1 MLLLMAMLLIACQSS
16 DEDNGSPDDCYLDI
30 YVYAPGRPIVTRGD
44 VGEVSPSDAE
54 KKVKTLQIWV
64 FKSGSGALVGHLSVT
79 NPTYLNGSAGQEK
92 YRMLVDKAFANA
104 PEDVDVYVV
113 ANEASCGLTF
123 NKDTKR
129 TTLDAAQI
137 GTDYFGT
144 TNCYGQGDLI
154 LPTGRIATNGL
165 PMSAVAKNQPIT
177 GSFPALRIGSQDQM
191 TILQLTRAVSKL
203 RFVLCQIK
211 NNDSGRNLVSID
223 AISMSENQ
231 IPDKTWLIAR
241 ETNGFTYSQDDPISY
256 ISSPILQKDI
266 PSVADPMIYQYETQK
281 AQDYEDLINHAS
293 DEVSSRKEAN
303 LAWLKQYGGD
313 NQLFSSLT
321 VDDLPQLKQIGLTY
335 LRESDLQLTGT
346 ITYTYSEGGNNHSE
360 SIDFSMAAPGDF
372 LRNHSWIVYIFYMG
386 AKIHVHVVTDIGMKK
401 WTPDNEQDDVIVY
414 NW

>member
-54 KKVKTLQIWV
+54 KKVNTLQIWV

-113 ANEASCGLTF
+113 ANEASCGLSF
-123 NKDTKR
+123 DKN
-129 TTLDAAQI
+129 TTRADLDAAQI
-137 GTDYFGT
+137 GTGYFGT

-154 LPTGRIATNGL
+154 LPEGRIATNGL

-191 TILQLTRAVSKL
+191 TILRLTRAVSKL
-203 RFVLCQIK
+203 RFVLCQNK
-211 NNDSGRNLVSID
+211 NNTSERDLVSID
-223 AISMSENQ
+223 GITLSGNQ
-231 IPDKTWLIAR
+231 IPEQTSLMPGTTAYSRYTSDALTFVDESNKLFPKTD
-241 ETNGFTYSQDDPISY
+241 EVTDG
-256 ISSPILQKDI
+256 I

-281 AQDYEDLINHAS
+281 AQDYEDMINAA
-293 DEVSSRKEAN
+293 VAAGN
-303 LAWLKQYGGD
+303 
-313 NQLFSSLT
+313 
-321 VDDLPQLKQIGLTY
+321 LKQIGLTY
-335 LRESDLQLTGT
+335 LRESDKQLTGT

-386 AKIHVHVVTDIGMKK
+386 AKIHVHVVTDIGMKN

>member
-1 MLLLMAMLLIACQSS
+1 MIKNIDRWMLLLMAMLLIACQSS

-54 KKVKTLQIWV
+54 KKVNTLQIWV

-113 ANEASCGLTF
+113 ANAASCGLSFDENTS
-123 NKDTKR
+123 R
-129 TTLDAAQI
+129 VTLDAAQI
-137 GTDYFGT
+137 GTGYFGT

-154 LPTGRIATNGL
+154 PEGRIATNGL

-191 TILQLTRAVSKL
+191 TILRLTRAVSKL
-203 RFVLCQIK
+203 RFVLCQNG

-223 AISMSENQ
+223 GITLSGNQ
-231 IPDKTWLIAR
+231 IPEQTSLMPGTTAYSRYMSDALTFVDESNKLFPKT
-241 ETNGFTYSQDDPISY
+241 ETHPDG
-256 ISSPILQKDI
+256 I
-266 PSVADPMIYQYETQK
+266 PSVDDPMIYQYETQK
-281 AQDYEDLINHAS
+281 AQDYEDMINAA
-293 DEVSSRKEAN
+293 VTAGN
-303 LAWLKQYGGD
+303 
-313 NQLFSSLT
+313 
-321 VDDLPQLKQIGLTY
+321 LKQIGLTY

-346 ITYTYSEGGNNHSE
+346 ITYTYSENSANTQE

-386 AKIHVHVVTDIGMKK
+386 AKIHVHVVTHIGMKE
-401 WTPDNEQDDVIVY
+401 WIPDPNDDNKYVY